1 MGSYR
6 RKITKRRIVLSI
18 VLMGIFALLICMSL
32 FLEGKAYYCFATNTP
47 LGMLLYF
54 ASAFRYLE
62 EINAAI
68 ILDISYLVILFGM
81 ICSVV
86 ISLRK
91 QKAIKLVYAVCA
103 CDIVVCLLL
112 FNALGIVGDI
122 AIITVAIFSTKS
134 M

>member
-6 RKITKRRIVLSI
+6 RKIAKRKIVLSI

-54 ASAFRYLE
+54 ASTFRYLE

-86 ISLRK
+86 ISIRK
-91 QKAIKLVYAVCA
+91 QKAIKLVYAVCV
-103 CDIVVCLLL
+103 CDIVVCLL
-112 FNALGIVGDI
+112 
-122 AIITVAIFSTKS
+122 ITVAIFSTKS